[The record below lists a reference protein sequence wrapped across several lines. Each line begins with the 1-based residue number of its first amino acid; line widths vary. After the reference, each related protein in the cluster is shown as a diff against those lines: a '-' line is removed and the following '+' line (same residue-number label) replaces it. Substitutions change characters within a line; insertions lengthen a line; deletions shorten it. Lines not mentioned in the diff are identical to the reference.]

1 LFTGPLM
8 MVTKEVRYI
17 QMYVI
22 QFWMMITPIVFDIDH
37 IPPQYRTI
45 VEFNPLTAPVEMV
58 QYGFLSTSPPATTS
72 MITAFVTLVV
82 LVLGGFAFSSRFE
95 RVAVSRL

>member
-1 LFTGPLM
+1 
-8 MVTKEVRYI
+8 
-17 QMYVI
+17 
-22 QFWMMITPIVFDIDH
+22 
-37 IPPQYRTI
+37 
-45 VEFNPLTAPVEMV
+45 
-58 QYGFLSTSPPATTS
+58 